1 MAEIPIDHKGCNG
14 WAIYD
19 SSNIAAKN
27 SNNMH
32 IAEVR
37 IEEKDNGRV
46 SVCLND
52 DDETICGETLISI
65 SEGRQN
71 CYCSKSASQIRNK
84 VTELQNNGNEVCGI
98 CVSHFHVDTES

>member
-1 MAEIPIDHKGCNG
+1 MADIPFDHAGCNG
-14 WAIYD
+14 WAVY
-19 SSNIAAKN
+19 SSKNIAAGN
-27 SNNMH
+27 SKNMH

-37 IEEKDNGRV
+37 IEEKDKGSV
-46 SVCLND
+46 SVYLND